1 MIAAIYARKSTEQ
14 TGVAEDQR
22 SVTRQVEHARTYA
35 ERKDWQVAEEHI
47 YVDDG
52 ISGAEFKNRP
62 GLVRLLNALQPTP
75 AFQVLVMSETGRVG
89 REQVLTQLAF
99 SQLADAGVEIWSY
112 LDDKRWSLDTATDK
126 FLLSVANF
134 AAELEREKASQ
145 RTHDAMVRKARSRH
159 VTGGRVYGY
168 DNLEVLSEAA
178 GPDGRRHRQCVI
190 RRANPTEAAMVR
202 RIFALYAAGQG
213 VTRIAKTLNMEGIA
227 PPGRH
232 TRGWA
237 PTAVREILRR
247 ELYGGVIIWNRTRKV
262 HRGGTKGQ
270 AKRPESE
277 WVRLEAPDLRIV
289 PEALWQAVETR
300 RRRAAESYL
309 RHARTGRLGG
319 RRSGGDFESPYLLS
333 GLGQCGVCGGSL
345 VAMTRG
351 HGRRRAK
358 FYGCAYHH
366 KRGATVC
373 SNSVQIRQEIL
384 DGALLE
390 AISKALD
397 EQLVEAAVERALEQL
412 RARRGK
418 QADRGRDLQ
427 RELLLVEA
435 RMGHL
440 LEAVKRGR
448 ATAVLLETLE
458 AEATRKKAILRELEE
473 VDERVSIASLDVRRL
488 AQELKRRATDARAL
502 LGRHVPHAR
511 RILRAL
517 LEGRLACEP
526 LDEEGRRGYRFRATG
541 TYAGLFAAV
550 GSANDGRVPLGP
562 PPRNAGVFG
571 PEFRCRGGVSFPTR

>member
-35 ERKDWQVAEEHI
+35 ERKGWQVAEEHI

-75 AFQVLVMSETGRVG
+75 GFQVLVMSETGRVG

-99 SQLADAGVEIWSY
+99 SQLADAGVEMWSY
-112 LDDKRWSLDTATDK
+112 LDDKRWFLDTATDK

-145 RTHDAMVRKARSRH
+145 RTHDAMVRKARAGQ

-190 RRANPTEAAMVR
+190 RRANPTEAATVR
-202 RIFALYAAGQG
+202 RIFASYAAGQG
-213 VTRIAKTLNMEGIA
+213 VTRIAKTLNTEDIA
-227 PPGRH
+227 PPNRH

-289 PEALWQAVETR
+289 PEALWQAVEGR

-309 RHARTGRLGG
+309 RQARTGQLGG

-373 SNSVQIRQEIL
+373 SNSVQLRQEIL

-390 AISKALD
+390 AIGKVLD
-397 EQLVEAAVERALEQL
+397 EQLVEAAVERALDRL

-418 QADRGRDLQ
+418 QADRGRELQ
-427 RELLLVEA
+427 RELSLVEA

-440 LEAVKRGR
+440 LGAVKRGR
-448 ATAVLLETLE
+448 ATEVLLETLE
-458 AEATRKKAILRELEE
+458 AEATRKKAILRELGELE
-473 VDERVSIASLDVRRL
+473 DRAAITSLDGRRL
-488 AQELKRRATDARAL
+488 TQELKTRATDARAL
-502 LGRHVPHAR
+502 LGRHVSQAR
-511 RILRAL
+511 RMLRAL
-517 LEGRLACEP
+517 LEGRLVCEP
-526 LDEEGRRGYRFRATG
+526 FEEESRRGYRFRATG

-550 GSANDGRVPLGP
+550 GSANDGRVPLGN
-562 PPRNAGVFG
+562 RTRVLHSALT
-571 PEFRCRGGVSFPTR
+571 RGSVA